1 MDSKIYSKIDSIKNL
16 INNKKEK
23 YPNISNIWLT
33 FLNYKINSL
42 EKSLEDADKIFKNI
56 DNTISQDLPIDTIAF
71 LYALNQI

>member
-1 MDSKIYSKIDSIKNL
+1 MDSKIDSIKNL

-42 EKSLEDADKIFKNI
+42 EKSLENADKIFKNI
-56 DNTISQDLPIDTIAF
+56 DNTIPQDLPIDTIAI
-71 LYALNQI
+71 LYLLTQI

>member
-1 MDSKIYSKIDSIKNL
+1 MDSKIDSIKNL

-42 EKSLEDADKIFKNI
+42 EKSLEDAEKILKNI
-56 DNTISQDLPIDTIAF
+56 DNTIPQDLPIDTITF
-71 LYALNQI
+71 LYLLNQI

>member
-1 MDSKIYSKIDSIKNL
+1 MDLKIDSIKNL

-42 EKSLEDADKIFKNI
+42 EKSLENADKIFKNI
-56 DNTISQDLPIDTIAF
+56 DSTIPQDLPIDTIAL
-71 LYALNQI
+71 LYLLNQI

>member
-1 MDSKIYSKIDSIKNL
+1 MDSKIDSIKKL

-56 DNTISQDLPIDTIAF
+56 DNTIPQDLPIDTIAI
-71 LYALNQI
+71 LYLLTQI

>member
-1 MDSKIYSKIDSIKNL
+1 MDSKIDSIKNL

-71 LYALNQI
+71 LYVLNQI

>member
-1 MDSKIYSKIDSIKNL
+1 MDSKIDSIKNL

-42 EKSLEDADKIFKNI
+42 KKSLEDADKIFKNI

>member
-1 MDSKIYSKIDSIKNL
+1 MDSKIDSIKNL

>member
-1 MDSKIYSKIDSIKNL
+1 MDSKIDSIKKL

-23 YPNISNIWLT
+23 YPNISNTWLT

-56 DNTISQDLPIDTIAF
+56 DNTIQQDLPIDTIAILYF
-71 LYALNQI
+71 LTQI

>member
-1 MDSKIYSKIDSIKNL
+1 MDSKIDSIKNL

-56 DNTISQDLPIDTIAF
+56 DNTISQDLPIDTITF
-71 LYALNQI
+71 LYVLTQI

>member
-1 MDSKIYSKIDSIKNL
+1 MDSKIDSIKNL

-42 EKSLEDADKIFKNI
+42 EKSLENADKIFKNI
-56 DNTISQDLPIDTIAF
+56 DNTIPQDLPIDTITF
-71 LYALNQI
+71 LYLLNQI

>member
-1 MDSKIYSKIDSIKNL
+1 MDSKIDSIKNL

-42 EKSLEDADKIFKNI
+42 KKSLEDADKIFKNI
-56 DNTISQDLPIDTIAF
+56 DNTISQDLPIDTITF
-71 LYALNQI
+71 LYVLNQI

>member
-1 MDSKIYSKIDSIKNL
+1 MDSKIDSIKNL

-23 YPNISNIWLT
+23 YPNISNTWLT

-56 DNTISQDLPIDTIAF
+56 DNTIQQDLPIDTIAILYF
-71 LYALNQI
+71 LTQI